1 MAERVDTRAF
11 PALTTRAGGSCGEAL
26 SGDRLDRAA
35 QILGGA
41 TALGVLAMLYMAL
54 IYAPTELTQG
64 PAQRIFYIH
73 IGSAIITYVAYAVT
87 CVASLGYL
95 WRRAEA
101 WDMLARASAEVGLL
115 LNTILLLSGA
125 IWGKAI
131 WGTWWSWDAR
141 LTSTLIL
148 WFIYAGYL
156 MLRSYGGNTPQI
168 ARSAAVI
175 GIIGVIDIPIIN
187 QSVRWWRT
195 LHPAPIVE
203 RANPALPPEMLQAM
217 FVALLAFLILYA
229 FLTVQRFRVEQ
240 LSAIIGQLRQ
250 DVLFLDDESVGAA
263 PGAPL
268 SVERQSALNAATED

>member
-1 MAERVDTRAF
+1 MAERAETRAF
-11 PALTTRAGGSCGEAL
+11 PPAAARGAGTRRAALAP
-26 SGDRLDRAA
+26 DRLGLAA
-35 QILGGA
+35 RILGGV
-41 TALGVLAMLYMAL
+41 TALAFLAMLYMAL

-73 IGSAIITYVAYAVT
+73 IASAIITYVAYAVT
-87 CVASLGYL
+87 CLASIGYL
-95 WRRAEA
+95 WRRDER
-101 WDMLARASAEVGLL
+101 WDMLARSSAEVGLL
-115 LNTILLLSGA
+115 LNTILLLNGA

-156 MLRSYGGNTPQI
+156 MLRAYGGNTPQI
-168 ARSAAVI
+168 ARSAAVVA
-175 GIIGVIDIPIIN
+175 IIGVIDIPIIN

-203 RANPALPPEMLQAM
+203 RENPALPAEMLQAM
-217 FVALLAFLILYA
+217 FVALLAFLLLYA

-240 LSAIIGQLRQ
+240 LSAQVGQLRQ
-250 DVLFLDDESVGAA
+250 DALFLEDA
-263 PGAPL
+263 P
-268 SVERQSALNAATED
+268 VEATPTEHRPTPNTIATEE

>member
-1 MAERVDTRAF
+1 MAESVDTRTF
-11 PALTTRAGGSCGEAL
+11 PATTARARGIGGTTVSH
-26 SGDRLDRAA
+26 DRLGRAA

-41 TALGVLAMLYMAL
+41 TALSVLAMLYMAL

-87 CVASLGYL
+87 CVASIAYL
-95 WRRAEA
+95 WRRGEA

-156 MLRSYGGNTPQI
+156 MLRAYGGNTPQI
-168 ARSAAVI
+168 ARSAAVV

-217 FVALLAFLILYA
+217 FVALLTFLILYA

-240 LSAIIGQLRQ
+240 LSASVGQLRQ
-250 DVLFLDDESVGAA
+250 DVLFLDDE
-263 PGAPL
+263 PGA
-268 SVERQSALNAATED
+268 QSAIGMMSERRPTLNSATED

>member
-1 MAERVDTRAF
+1 MAERADTRAF
-11 PALTTRAGGSCGEAL
+11 PAAVPRARGGRGATL
-26 SGDRLDRAA
+26 PGDRPDRAA
-35 QILGGA
+35 RLLGGA
-41 TALGVLAMLYMAL
+41 TALGGLAMLYMAL

-87 CVASLGYL
+87 CVASIAFL
-95 WRRAEA
+95 WRRGEA

-156 MLRSYGGNTPQI
+156 MLRAYGGDTPQI
-168 ARSAAVI
+168 ARSAAAV

-203 RANPALPPEMLQAM
+203 RANPALPPEMLGAM
-217 FVALLAFLILYA
+217 FVALLAFLLLYA
-229 FLTVQRFRVEQ
+229 FLTLQRFRVEQ
-240 LSAIIGQLRQ
+240 LGAAVGQLRQ
-250 DVLFLDDESVGAA
+250 DVLFLDDG
-263 PGAPL
+263 P
-268 SVERQSALNAATED
+268 SARSATAIAGGRRPAINAAAED

>member
-1 MAERVDTRAF
+1 MAEGVETRAV
-11 PALTTRAGGSCGEAL
+11 PAPAGRGRGVSGAAL
-26 SGDRLDRAA
+26 PSDRLGRAA
-35 QILGGA
+35 QLLGGA
-41 TALGVLAMLYMAL
+41 TALSVLAMLYMAL

-87 CVASLGYL
+87 CVASIGYL
-95 WRRAEA
+95 WRRLEA

-156 MLRSYGGNTPQI
+156 MLRAYGGNTPQI
-168 ARSAAVI
+168 ARSAAVV

-203 RANPALPPEMLQAM
+203 RANPALPAEMLQAM
-217 FVALLAFLILYA
+217 FVALLAFLILYSY
-229 FLTVQRFRVEQ
+229 LTVQRFRVEQ
-240 LSAIIGQLRQ
+240 LGASVGRLRQ
-250 DVLFLDDESVGAA
+250 DLLFLDDE
-263 PGAPL
+263 PLPAPL
-268 SVERQSALNAATED
+268 TSVAGERRPALTAATED